1 MIIYSNEQTI
11 MDVHELLAQ
20 ASQHIAA
27 AKPMAPMYIHLI
39 VSALFPIYAG
49 AHASLSRPSSAAKP
63 SKKDKEDKEDK
74 DAEEDEEEEDVVQK
88 MEGLS
93 PKDAVIFP
101 ITAGLV
107 LAFLYWLIKRYGADL
122 INLIMGWYFSGVG
135 VYSVA
140 KLLNDGL
147 NMIVSF
153 VLPDYV
159 ASKGK
164 LWAANNVKRC
174 YISEG
179 KEGKD
184 SETSELRQPSPL
196 LPVDIYDG
204 FFDIVWN
211 IRQTIKQKYTTKAFV
226 KDQFDFKANLTL
238 VNALSAMLGLGS
250 ILYVN
255 LVSKPWYLINLQGF
269 AVCYSALQFMSPTSF
284 TTGSLIL
291 SGLFFYDIWAVFFTP
306 LMVTVA
312 KNLDQ
317 PIKLVFPRP
326 EEPSQTPGEPPVRS
340 YSMLGLGDIVLPG
353 IMIGLALR
361 FDLYV
366 FYLRKQQK
374 KTSNAKGNDG
384 QDAQNEEVEKAPY
397 VPASG
402 SRGEKFWTSSLKA
415 SAKPSKLSASF
426 PKPYFT
432 ASMVGYVAGMLATLG
447 VMSIFQHAQPALLYL
462 VPGVLI
468 SLWGT
473 GLVRGELKEMWQFSE
488 AITGEQLDEDE
499 QKKLSEE
506 EEKERKRKAELGL
519 FGRLWDEIVGSGGD
533 EKKDGEDDKKEKEAA
548 ESKQQ
553 KDDGTLVA
561 FSLKRYSP
569 AASNKGSSTSEPSVE
584 ADAVLVNKEE

>member
-1 MIIYSNEQTI
+1 
-11 MDVHELLAQ
+11 
-20 ASQHIAA
+20 
-27 AKPMAPMYIHLI
+27 
-39 VSALFPIYAG
+39 
-49 AHASLSRPSSAAKP
+49 
-63 SKKDKEDKEDK
+63 
-74 DAEEDEEEEDVVQK
+74 
-88 MEGLS
+88 
-93 PKDAVIFP
+93 
-101 ITAGLV
+101 
-107 LAFLYWLIKRYGADL
+107 
-122 INLIMGWYFSGVG
+122 
-135 VYSVA
+135 
-140 KLLNDGL
+140 
-147 NMIVSF
+147 
-153 VLPDYV
+153 
-159 ASKGK
+159 
-164 LWAANNVKRC
+164 
-174 YISEG
+174 
-179 KEGKD
+179 
-184 SETSELRQPSPL
+184 
-196 LPVDIYDG
+196 
-204 FFDIVWN
+204 
-211 IRQTIKQKYTTKAFV
+211 
-226 KDQFDFKANLTL
+226 
-238 VNALSAMLGLGS
+238 MLGLGS
-250 ILYVN
+250 ILYSN
-255 LVSKPWYLINLQGF
+255 LVGKPWYLINLQGF

-361 FDLYV
+361 FDLFM

-374 KTSNAKGNDG
+374 KTSNAKNKDG

-402 SRGEKFWTSSLKA
+402 NRGEKFWTSSLNA
-415 SAKPSKLSASF
+415 SAKPPKLSASF

-462 VPGVLI
+462 VPGVLL

-488 AITGEQLDEDE
+488 AITGEQLDDEE

-533 EKKDGEDDKKEKEAA
+533 EKKDGEDDKKEKDAA
-548 ESKQQ
+548 KSKQQ
-553 KDDGTLVA
+553 EDDGTLVA

-569 AASNKGSSTSEPSVE
+569 AASTERSSTSEPSVE
-584 ADAVLVNKEE
+584 ADTVLVNKDE

>member
-1 MIIYSNEQTI
+1 